1 MSEHL
6 PVANAEALRACV
18 HCGLCLNACPTYL
31 ELGTEMDS
39 PRGRLHLIRALADHT
54 LALDAEVVRHLDLCL
69 GCRACET
76 ACPSGVRY
84 GEILGEARAWIERRH
99 GRPWWDRLRR
109 RAVLATFPYRGRLR
123 VLLALA
129 DVARMIGLW
138 PLIARRVPGAALLP
152 RERGTFAAGAFHP
165 AHGDERMRVGLLT
178 GCVGDALLS
187 DVNAAA
193 VRVLTARGIAVVVP
207 PGQGCCGALHLHA
220 GDATTARQWARRT
233 LAAFPA
239 ELDAVVVTAAGC
251 GAMLKEYV
259 ALLADEPAWA
269 ARARR
274 FAAQVRDVTELLA
287 TLPAPAGGAG
297 RMPAGAPRRITYHDA
312 CHLAHAQG
320 VRAQPRALLATL
332 AGVELV
338 ELGEADVCCGSAG
351 SYNLTETAMA
361 RRLGERKIDHILAT
375 GAECVA
381 VANPGCALQIRA
393 GLAARGAA
401 VRVAHPVELLAEAL
415 ED

>member
-1 MSEHL
+1 MSERL
-6 PVANAEALRACV
+6 AVADAQALRECV

-39 PRGRLHLIRALADHT
+39 PRGRLHLIRALADGT
-54 LALDAEVVRHLDLCL
+54 LGLDDEVVRHLDLCL
-69 GCRACET
+69 GCRACES

-84 GEILGEARAWIERRH
+84 GEILGEARAWIETQPVRSR
-99 GRPWWDRLRR
+99 WDRLRR
-109 RAVLATFPYRGRLR
+109 RALLSTFPYRARLR

-138 PLIARRVPGAALLP
+138 PVISRYIEGAALLP
-152 RERGTFAAGAFHP
+152 AERGAMPPGAFHP
-165 AHGDERMRVGLLT
+165 ARGHERARVGLLT
-178 GCVGDALLS
+178 GCVGGALFGS
-187 DVNAAA
+187 VNAAA
-193 VRVLTARGIAVVVP
+193 IRVLTARGVSVVVP

-220 GDATTARQWARRT
+220 GDVETARRWARQT

-239 ELDAVVVTAAGC
+239 TLDAVVVTAAGC
-251 GAMLKEYV
+251 GAALREYA
-259 ALLADEPAWA
+259 ALLRDDVRHGE
-269 ARARR
+269 RARR
-274 FAAQVRDVTELLA
+274 FAAQVRDITELLA
-287 TLPAPAGGAG
+287 TLDAPAAPAVVRGA
-297 RMPAGAPRRITYHDA
+297 RRVTYHDA

-320 VRAQPRALLATL
+320 VREQPRALLRGL
-332 AGVELV
+332 PGVELV
-338 ELGEADVCCGSAG
+338 ELAESDVCCGSAG

-361 RRLGERKIDHILAT
+361 QRLRERKIDHILAT
-375 GAECVA
+375 GADCVA

-415 ED
+415 EE